1 MSGRLCI
8 AALITASALA
18 TGVAQAQNT
27 NLPPP
32 QMVTEGVSSRS
43 LGLVPYD
50 HWAYDAVQTILS
62 QGIMIG
68 YANSGFHGDRPLT
81 RYEFAMALSR
91 MLEVLAERSS
101 EWAGPPGPQG
111 PRGPSIAPGDTA
123 GPRGPAGPM
132 GPPGPP
138 GPAGPPVQL
147 SPQIDEL
154 VQALTREFAD
164 ELAALEDE
172 VAGLRGDLRGLYGR
186 VGELEERPAFPVS
199 FGYLDYRLG
208 TVCGDVSLDNEF
220 DALTMLVGM
229 EGYIADSTFGR
240 ITLKMADGREPLAA
254 LGVELGEV
262 ETPLPITG
270 GTPDPE
276 RGYLG
281 NTLYVDEAW
290 VRYAAD
296 WPIDGEWT
304 LGRQFQQYGLGLVV
318 NNERLSQQGI
328 RARFD
333 PFLADGLS
341 LDAFAG
347 AAQYQ
352 HSGGEFAGSKANHY
366 ESLYLQYRQPR
377 WSVGVPWLIHGFGVT
392 QSDGREYFERA
403 WGVDGWWNYYRS
415 LNLWFEYAQ
424 LNAHANRHMYEQ
436 TSDPEAYMVILE
448 LLDTPDFKLTG
459 MISDVQAEYDIV
471 YSSLN
476 PYYEALCDRE
486 GSRLIPYERW
496 LRNPL
501 AIPNLEVL
509 GGEATWH
516 ACDGRL
522 PLDLFYYSLSSNSD
536 WWEASPLDG
545 LFYDALYGARL
556 RATVQDRV
564 ECSLT
569 WAHQAPVDESI
580 DDASDL
586 LQFQTTLSF

>member
-1 MSGRLCI
+1 MSGRLSI
-8 AALITASALA
+8 AALILA
-18 TGVAQAQNT
+18 CTVAGGVSLAQNT
-27 NLPPP
+27 ALPPP
-32 QMVTEGVSSRS
+32 RMIADGVSSRS

-50 HWAYDAVQTILS
+50 HWAYDAVEAILS

-101 EWAGPPGPQG
+101 ELVGPPGSQG
-111 PRGPSIAPGDTA
+111 PRGPSIAPGDA
-123 GPRGPAGPM
+123 PGPRGPAGPM

-138 GPAGPPVQL
+138 GPAGPPATL
-147 SPQIDEL
+147 SPEINEL
-154 VQALTREFAD
+154 VQGLTRELAD
-164 ELAALEDE
+164 ELAT
-172 VAGLRGDLRGLYGR
+172 LRDATADVEADLLDLHDR
-186 VGELEERPAFPVS
+186 VGELEGRRAFPVS

-229 EGYIADSTFGR
+229 EGYVTDNTFGR
-240 ITLKMADGREPLAA
+240 ITVKMADGREPLAA

-281 NTLYVDEAW
+281 NTPYVDEAW
-290 VRYAAD
+290 VRYEAD

-318 NNERLSQQGI
+318 SNERLSQQGI
-328 RARFD
+328 RARFE

-352 HSGGEFAGSKANHY
+352 HSGGEFASSKANHY
-366 ESLYLQYRQPR
+366 ESLYLQYRAPR
-377 WSVGVPWLIHGFGVT
+377 WSVGIPWLIHGFGIT
-392 QSDGREYFERA
+392 QSDGREYYERA
-403 WGVDGWWNYYRS
+403 WGVDGWWNYYKS

-424 LNAHANRHMYEQ
+424 LSAHANRHLYQ
-436 TSDPEAYMVILE
+436 RTSEPEAYMVILE

-459 MISDVQAEYDIV
+459 MVSDVQAEYDIV

-476 PYYEALCDRE
+476 PYYEVLCERE

-496 LRNPL
+496 LRSPL
-501 AIPNLEVL
+501 AIPNLEVI

-522 PLDLFYYSLSSNSD
+522 PLDLFYYGLSSNSG

-556 RATVQDRV
+556 RAKVRERV

-569 WAHQAPVDESI
+569 WAHQAAVDEST